1 MAQEGE
7 VNTSDWLSRNVV
19 PREDLEES
27 RTGTR
32 QLFLLPSQVK
42 TKSTQTQ
49 AEAKSSK
56 HSVLLR
62 RSV

>member
-7 VNTSDWLSRNVV
+7 VNTSDWLPRNVV

-32 QLFLLPSQVK
+32 QGPWVIR
-42 TKSTQTQ
+42 
-49 AEAKSSK
+49 ED
-56 HSVLLR
+56 SVR
-62 RSV
+62 GQFEGFV